1 MKISK
6 YKTLLNDDRQCF
18 LVKENIREYETNET
32 VLNNDESIV
41 KMLCDVYKMDI
52 LSEEY
57 VYLLCF
63 NTKCKLLGVFEVT
76 HGTVST
82 SLIGVREIFQK
93 ALLINAAMIIVAHNH
108 PSGDPTPSKEDIAVY
123 SSLKKAGEL
132 MQITL
137 VDNLVIGDG
146 CHYSFAKEIERIAE
160 K

>member
-18 LVKENIREYETNET
+18 LVEENIREYETNET

-93 ALLINAAMIIVAHNH
+93 ALLINAAMIIVVHNH

-132 MQITL
+132 MQIT
-137 VDNLVIGDG
+137 
-146 CHYSFAKEIERIAE
+146 FERFYRTFSHGR

>member
-18 LVKENIREYETNET
+18 LVNENIREYETNET

-82 SLIGVREIFQK
+82 SLSGVREIFQK

-123 SSLKKAGEL
+123 STLKKAGEL
-132 MQITL
+132 MQIPL
-137 VDNLVIGDG
+137 MDNLVIGDG
-146 CHYSFAKEIERIAE
+146 CHYSFEKEFVAKR
-160 K
+160 

>member
-18 LVKENIREYETNET
+18 LVEENIREYETNET

-63 NTKCKLLGVFEVT
+63 NTKCKLLGVFEVR

-108 PSGDPTPSKEDIAVY
+108 PSGDPTPSKNDILLTKRVTD
-123 SSLKKAGEL
+123 AGNLIGIEL
-132 MQITL
+132 LDHII
-137 VDNLVIGDG
+137 IGNN
-146 CHYSFAKEIERIAE
+146 CYISFAEQRLL
-160 K
+160 